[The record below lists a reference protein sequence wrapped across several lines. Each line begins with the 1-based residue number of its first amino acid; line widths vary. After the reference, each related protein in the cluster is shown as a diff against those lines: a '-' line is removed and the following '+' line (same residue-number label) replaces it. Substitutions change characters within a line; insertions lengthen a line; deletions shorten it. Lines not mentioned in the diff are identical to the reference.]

1 MVGVVVGRKNTF
13 NRHSI
18 SFDNVDE
25 IIDMPRRV
33 DEQTRSGC
41 SVTDRIRKV
50 DHLRRKVI
58 ADGKVATGK
67 QLAEVETVVFHGFER
82 TLHSVE
88 MSDSAG
94 VGTDSVRY
102 GVIGTGMM
110 GVEHSEN
117 IPHFGGAIVSTSTV
131 DSIRQ
136 VGPHNDASYLEH
148 VDFLAAI
155 RSVEAAKV
163 TLLDGMRSVA
173 IGVAAHQSIEC
184 GRPVGMSEVI

>member
-18 SFDNVDE
+18 GFDNVDE
-25 IIDMPRRV
+25 IIDIPRWV
-33 DEQTRSGC
+33 DEHTRSGC

-94 VGTDSVRY
+94 VGTDRVRY
-102 GVIGTGMM
+102 GVIGTAMM
-110 GVEHSEN
+110 GVEHIEN
-117 IPHFGGAIVSTSTV
+117 ILHLGGTAVSTITD
-131 DSIRQ
+131 DSIRH
-136 VGPHNDASYLEH
+136 VGLHNGASYLEQ
-148 VDFLAAI
+148 VVFFSAI
-155 RSVEAAKV
+155 RSGKAAKV
-163 TLLDGMRSVA
+163 TILDGIRSVA
-173 IGVAAHQSIEC
+173 IGVAAHQSIES